1 MTTKQQEKLAKEI
14 LKARQAYNEG
24 NPIISDDEYDLL
36 MGRLEKLNKDH
47 PALNRHETPIDTGDV
62 TLPFALPSLTKVRSD
77 SGAEEWL

>member
-1 MTTKQQEKLAKEI
+1 MTIKQQEKLAKEI

-47 PALNRHETPIDTGDV
+47 PALNR
-62 TLPFALPSLTKVRSD
+62 
-77 SGAEEWL
+77 